1 MAKSAKQPDG
11 GRPGDEQTLRLSTGA
26 REDATARLRSIKG
39 HVEGLLRMLER
50 EDVYCVDVLKQ
61 IKAVNG
67 ALAKTGDMI
76 LRCHL
81 KHHVVTAHERG
92 DDDRIVAELMEILK
106 YR

>member
-1 MAKSAKQPDG
+1 MADLNPEDAHLALDP
-11 GRPGDEQTLRLSTGA
+11 A
-26 REDATARLRSIKG
+26 VREDARSRLRSIRG

-50 EDVYCVDVLKQ
+50 DDVYCVDALKQ

-92 DDDRIVAELMEILK
+92 DDDAIVAELMDILK